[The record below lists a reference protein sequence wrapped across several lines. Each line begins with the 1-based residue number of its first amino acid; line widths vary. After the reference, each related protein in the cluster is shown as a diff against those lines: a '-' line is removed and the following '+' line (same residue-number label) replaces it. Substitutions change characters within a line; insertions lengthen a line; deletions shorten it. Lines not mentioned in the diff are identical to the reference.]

1 MFTGIVQ
8 GTGLVGTVAPSPSG
22 RGDLRLQ
29 VAFDGERLGP
39 IKVGDS
45 VAVNGAC
52 LTASAVGGQTFV
64 ADVSAETISC
74 TTLGALKSGMRVN
87 LETAVTPATALGGHL
102 VSGHVDGVGEI
113 TRRTPDARSV
123 RFGIRAP
130 ETLARYIAPKGSITV
145 DGVSLTVNT
154 VSDSSFEVNIVPHT
168 LDVTVLG
175 NRQPGNRVN
184 LEVDLIARYVERL
197 LQYTGGAG

>member
-8 GTGLVGTVAPSPSG
+8 GTGLVGTLEPSPSG

-39 IKVGDS
+39 ITVGDS
-45 VAVNGAC
+45 VAVNGVC
-52 LTASAVGGQTFV
+52 LTASAVGGQAFV

-74 TTLGALKSGMRVN
+74 TTLGALKRGMRVN

-130 ETLARYIAPKGSITV
+130 ATLARYIAPKGSLTV
-145 DGVSLTVNT
+145 DGVSLTVNS

-175 NRQPGNRVN
+175 NRQPGDRVN

-197 LQYTGGAG
+197 LQYTGSAG